1 MIVPLPTEKSII
13 MKKTFILLGLI
24 IFYTTINA
32 QNYFTRTAHINVKS
46 ANKVQ
51 NIVADNYQV
60 ACQLNASTG
69 QFKMI
74 ALIKSFEYQI
84 GAVNRI
90 MDTRNV
96 DVTEY
101 PKITYDGKI
110 ANLKEI
116 NFSKPGSYP
125 VKFKGMLFIWD
136 EKRVTDANGTLT
148 IKSDGTIEGKSNFT
162 VSIEEVNTQ
171 KIDMIMRQKLPV
183 SLNLQPNTLGIS
195 KNIQINATIILKK
208 Q

>member
-24 IFYTTINA
+24 IFYTSVYA

-60 ACQLNASTG
+60 ACELNTSTG

-110 ANLKEI
+110 ANLKDI

-136 EKRVTDANGTLT
+136 EKRVTDADGTLT

-195 KNIQINATIILKK
+195 KNIQINATVILKK